1 MGATEDEI
9 TEVLHRLGVRVKARA
24 RVPVLS
30 AVDRIFPPL
39 GLGRPPR
46 FPGQERGGVP
56 DAEVL
61 GADHEVGLVVLGD
74 DHEPVVVLVR

>member
-46 FPGQERGGVP
+46 FPGQERGVH
-56 DAEVL
+56 DVQRVSLDLA
-61 GADHEVGLVVLGD
+61 
-74 DHEPVVVLVR
+74 PV